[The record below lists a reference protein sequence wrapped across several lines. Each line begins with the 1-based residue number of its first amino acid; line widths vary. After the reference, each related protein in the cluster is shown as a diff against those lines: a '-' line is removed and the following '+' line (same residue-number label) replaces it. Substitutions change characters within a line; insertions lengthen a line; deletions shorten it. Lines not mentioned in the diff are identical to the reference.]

1 MISGALNF
9 LKEQLN
15 PFLVANYTAGNNQR
29 VAISNI
35 VPQESGEP
43 SATLSQTDL
52 PDNKVLITL
61 INVEEETAY
70 KDQRRYA
77 KQPNGDIRFREPELA
92 LNLYVL
98 FAAHFDNY
106 DTSLKHLSGTIRFFQ
121 AFNVFE
127 PTVYPTMGTTNPPLK
142 KIIMDLYSMPIDQQ
156 SNFWQSLGGKFLPSV
171 MYKLRMM
178 VYQENIEI
186 LTAPPIIELETTVR
200 NTPS

>member
-1 MISGALNF
+1 MIAGALNF

-15 PFLVANYTAGNNQR
+15 PFLVANYTAAPTQR

-35 VPQESGEP
+35 VSQETGLPVDNGS
-43 SATLSQTDL
+43 TDL
-52 PDNKVLITL
+52 PDDKVLITL

-106 DTSLKHLSGTIRFFQ
+106 ETSLKHLSGTIRFFQ

-127 PTVYPTMGTTNPPLK
+127 PTVYPTMGTSNPPLK

-186 LTAPPIIELETTVR
+186 LTAPPIIELET
-200 NTPS
+200 NLKHSAS